1 MKNLPLLTISLLAM
15 LALGA
20 CKKEKPC
27 KDPSNPKCE
36 NYDPCYGKKAPSA
49 DFIIGQSS
57 AQPYFGMDSYEFIS
71 DDTIFAPFYW
81 PIDFMAKEQGA
92 EYEWKLGAETITAR
106 RFTRGFSNAG
116 YGRYTATLTIRKEVD
131 NSCFPE
137 YTGTAT
143 FTKNF
148 EIRPFYEFPI
158 VGKYKVLFEGEKDSS
173 IIQIQPWEML
183 KEGSFNNPYTMINDK
198 SENKL
203 MLINFS
209 NGKSAEADTVP
220 NTVLTTKMLFSGNK
234 LYTRTS
240 YVDHANIELKE
251 GKFIFAEYTL
261 IYPDPVNG
269 GPNQYFPGIKFK
281 GIKID

>member
-1 MKNLPLLTISLLAM
+1 MKKFNSIFIITTFVL
-15 LALGA
+15 LALGS

-27 KDPSNPKCE
+27 KDPSNPDCE

-49 DFIIGQSS
+49 DFIIGQS
-57 AQPYFGMDSYEFIS
+57 AAAPYFGMKLYEFVS
-71 DDTIFAPFYW
+71 DDTMFAPFYW
-81 PIDFMAKEQGA
+81 PITFMAKEQDA
-92 EYEWKLGAETITAR
+92 EYEWELGAETITAR
-106 RFTRGFSNAG
+106 RFSRSFGNAG
-116 YGRYTATLTIRKEVD
+116 YGRYFAKLTIRKEVD

-143 FTKNF
+143 FTKYF

-158 VGKYKVLFEGEKDSS
+158 IGKYKVLFEGEKDST
-173 IIQIQPWEML
+173 IIQIQPWEMI
-183 KEGSFNNPYTMINDK
+183 KDGSYREPYTMINDK

-209 NGKSAEADTVP
+209 NGRSTVADTMP
-220 NTVLTTKMLFSGNK
+220 NTHLTTDMLFSGNK
-234 LYTRTS
+234 LYTKDRP
-240 YVDHANIELKE
+240 VDNSNIELKE

-261 IYPDPVNG
+261 EYIVNG
-269 GPNQYFPGIKFK
+269 KMESFPGTRFK

>member
-1 MKNLPLLTISLLAM
+1 MKNLPILTISLLAM

-27 KDPSNPKCE
+27 KDPSNPDCE
-36 NYDPCYGKKAPSA
+36 NYDPCFGKKAPSA

-57 AQPYFGMDSYEFIS
+57 NVGYFGMKPFEFIS
-71 DDTIFAPFYW
+71 DDTMFAPFYRN
-81 PIDFMAKEQGA
+81 IDFMAKEEGA

-220 NTVLTTKMLFSGNK
+220 NTYLTTDMLFSGNK
-234 LYTRTS
+234 LYTRST

-251 GKFIFAEYTL
+251 GKYIFAEYTL
-261 IYPDPVNG
+261 EYRVNG
-269 GPNQYFPGIKFK
+269 KWEIFPGTRFK